1 MGPPLLHVAATSTLA
16 PLAAVCSN
24 VNLAIL
30 KEIVSLIKLYVCR
43 QWGRA
48 GSETGNGNENTLHTT
63 SAQSLF
69 QIHIQRI
76 SLSQEAILS
85 TGNIS
90 QTKTHDSTLP
100 FLLFH
105 LIFGN

>member
-1 MGPPLLHVAATSTLA
+1 ML
-16 PLAAVCSN
+16 
-24 VNLAIL
+24 
-30 KEIVSLIKLYVCR
+30 CR

-90 QTKTHDSTLP
+90 QIKTHYCTLP
-100 FLLFH
+100 VLLFH
-105 LIFGN
+105 FITGKLGNPS